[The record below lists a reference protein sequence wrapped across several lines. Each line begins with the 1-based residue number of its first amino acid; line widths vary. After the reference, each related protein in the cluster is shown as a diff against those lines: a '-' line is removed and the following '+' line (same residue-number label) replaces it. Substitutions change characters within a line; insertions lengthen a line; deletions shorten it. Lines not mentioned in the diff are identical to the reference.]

1 MSSIPSYQRRPST
14 DPPATTNVHQF
25 PSTDLRVN
33 GGNLSERSASLDLG
47 FPLAAGGRQGTT
59 NGPISWGVGGAGT
72 PRVRSAPHMAAPG
85 GAIKV
90 NRDVM
95 SLSPRTRPRIS
106 VFMSSTAGRG
116 GTKKIPPSPVT
127 PLNGSPR
134 AKTRSTVT
142 SSSATHGRHGLQTA
156 NATSQRIK
164 GLRIMVPR
172 NRSQAEQRVVDS
184 NPPVVA
190 MGSRRSSSSSALE
203 GPLAAPRLHRASSV
217 GALTITGGGD
227 LVSRSPVLS
236 SNGSIIQS
244 CELSEQVAGR
254 PQRRNLVCKVI
265 GSGSRF
271 SRPKPGPH

>member
-1 MSSIPSYQRRPST
+1 M
-14 DPPATTNVHQF
+14 
-25 PSTDLRVN
+25 
-33 GGNLSERSASLDLG
+33 ERSPSLDLG
-47 FPLAAGGRQGTT
+47 LPLAVGGRQGTA
-59 NGPISWGVGGAGT
+59 NGPISWGVGGVGT
-72 PRVRSAPHMAAPG
+72 PRVRSVPHVAAPG

-116 GTKKIPPSPVT
+116 RTKNIPPFSVT
-127 PLNGSPR
+127 SLNGSPR
-134 AKTRSTVT
+134 ASTVT
-142 SSSATHGRHGLQTA
+142 SSSAIHGGHGLQTP
-156 NATSQRIK
+156 NATTSQRIK

-190 MGSRRSSSSSALE
+190 MGSRRSCSSSALE
-203 GPLAAPRLHRASSV
+203 GTLAIPRLHRASSV